1 MLEKDEKN
9 HDFSQKN
16 IGFCDAHFHFAV
28 CKEHEP
34 DLDVTWNSCSCAH
47 CFSEWEIQKAAPAN
61 VLKAFGL
68 HPQLCTKTDFDLKR
82 YAYFLENLLHERNAV
97 LANGEEPLL
106 KVIGEAGFDYFTP
119 SFKEKRAL
127 QEEMW
132 NLQLDLAEFYKVP
145 LVIHCRKAN
154 EKLFEYAPRLKKLPF
169 VLFHSFMGSVV
180 EAKSLIGR
188 GINCAF
194 SFGKQLKN
202 GNKKVIECV
211 KNLPLE
217 NLLLETDAPFQTLKG
232 EAFTK
237 AKEIAVVYEE
247 ASALR
252 AINMEELKHHL
263 MENFAKLA
271 SINST
276 S

>member
-9 HDFSQKN
+9 HDFSLKN
-16 IGFCDAHFHFAV
+16 TGFCDAHFHFAV

-34 DLDVTWNSCSCAH
+34 DLNVTWKACSCAH
-47 CFSEWEIQKAAPAN
+47 SFSEWEVQKKAPSN
-61 VLKAFGL
+61 VIKAFGL
-68 HPQLCTKTDFDLKR
+68 HPQLCTEPDFDLKS
-82 YAYFLENLLHERNAV
+82 YADFLEGLLCGREEA

-106 KVIGEAGFDYFTP
+106 KAIGEAGFDYFTP
-119 SFKEKRAL
+119 AFKEKRAL

-132 NLQLDLAEFYKVP
+132 NLQLDLAESYKVP
-145 LVIHCRKAN
+145 LIIHCRKAN

-180 EAKSLIGR
+180 EANSLIGR

-194 SFGKQLKN
+194 SFGKQIKN

-211 KNLPLE
+211 QKLPLE

-232 EAFTK
+232 ESFTK
-237 AKEIAVVYEE
+237 ADEIALVYEA

-252 AINMEELKHHL
+252 DINIEELKHQL
-263 MENFAKLA
+263 AENFRNLA
-271 SINST
+271 E
-276 S
+276 